1 VSLQERRWPCDATA
15 STLIFYPPTIP
26 FHVYT
31 FYPINW
37 EFTGVLGVV
46 LYHNILVGMWVSQH
60 RVVLAD
66 SPTYCAWLWRFR
78 AKPESLCLAG
88 RKQESF
94 RAGRFLA
101 GAPRANDATGGA
113 AAGPGAARVER
124 LHARALRG
132 ASRNRLPGPEL

>member
-1 VSLQERRWPCDATA
+1 LPKRLPAQRGCQHAC
-15 STLIFYPPTIP
+15 PTIP

-66 SPTYCAWLWRFR
+66 PPTI
-78 AKPESLCLAG
+78 PI
-88 RKQESF
+88 
-94 RAGRFLA
+94 
-101 GAPRANDATGGA
+101 APA
-113 AAGPGAARVER
+113 A
-124 LHARALRG
+124 L
-132 ASRNRLPGPEL
+132 

>member
-1 VSLQERRWPCDATA
+1 MHA
-15 STLIFYPPTIP
+15 SIKKPLILIGRLSA
-26 FHVYT
+26 
-31 FYPINW
+31 NW

-66 SPTYCAWLWRFR
+66 SATYCAWLWRFR

-94 RAGRFLA
+94 SGRPLPGWGPPGERCHRRSGGGAGGGSCGA
-101 GAPRANDATGGA
+101 APRAC
-113 AAGPGAARVER
+113 AAGR
-124 LHARALRG
+124 
-132 ASRNRLPGPEL
+132 